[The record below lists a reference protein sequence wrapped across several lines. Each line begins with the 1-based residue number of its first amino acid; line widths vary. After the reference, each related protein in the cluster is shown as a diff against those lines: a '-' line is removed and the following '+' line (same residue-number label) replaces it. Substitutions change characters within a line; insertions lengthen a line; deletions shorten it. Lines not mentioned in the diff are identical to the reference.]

1 MNESLEYP
9 SCDTPTCSESLT
21 ATRTPWKGNIQPRAR
36 LDVTAV
42 TGPGE
47 IAFNISEGRAVKH

>member
-9 SCDTPTCSESLT
+9 SCDTPIHSESLT
-21 ATRTPWKGNIQPRAR
+21 AACTPWKGNIQPRAR
-36 LDVTAV
+36 LSVTAV
-42 TGPGE
+42 TRPGK